1 MPSEKILVV
10 DDSREMRDLM
20 VNYILRPNGYNPLV
34 AENGLAGMNM
44 ARQSAPDLIV
54 ADMKMP
60 EMTGLEL
67 AQTVLRENL
76 GMPVI
81 LVTAEGSEELAKLA
95 LRSGVAD
102 LAARQARRLG
112 PRRGRAPGTD
122 YH

>member
-10 DDSREMRDLM
+10 DDSREMRELM
-20 VNYILRPNGYNPLV
+20 INYILRPHGYTTLV
-34 AENGLAGMNM
+34 AENGLAGLNL

-60 EMTGLEL
+60 EITGLEL

-76 GMPVI
+76 GIPVI
-81 LVTAEGSEELAKLA
+81 LVSAEGSEELAKLA

-102 LAARQARRLG
+102 YLIKPFGEEEFLGAVRRTLD
-112 PRRGRAPGTD
+112 AV
-122 YH
+122 